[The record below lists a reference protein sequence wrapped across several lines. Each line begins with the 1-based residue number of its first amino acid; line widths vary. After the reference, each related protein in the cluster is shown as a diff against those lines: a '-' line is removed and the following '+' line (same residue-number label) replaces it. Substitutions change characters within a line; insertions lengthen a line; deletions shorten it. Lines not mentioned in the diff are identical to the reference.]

1 MMPTKPTKSRSKRPD
16 VKRKGEKSFNKMTQE
31 EIDYLKYVEG
41 N

>member
-1 MMPTKPTKSRSKRPD
+1 MIRSERPEVIRE
-16 VKRKGEKSFNKMTQE
+16 VKEEHILTQE